1 MFCNNMAS
9 ILRAAVVCIFLFICA
24 THLSSAE
31 SCIGASF
38 TSKVY
43 TTTDGALSTE
53 TVFLVE
59 FQLSCKNKIANIF
72 LNAEVDGKQIPV
84 SRSGDNQY
92 QVSWK
97 ADHKDAPAGLYN
109 VGIYDEEGFSAL
121 RKALRAGEESK
132 VKPLITIPIDHP
144 GVSTGPWVS
153 TEIIATGIAGLVW
166 YAAFATKK
174 NIQS

>member
-1 MFCNNMAS
+1 M
-9 ILRAAVVCIFLFICA
+9 
-24 THLSSAE
+24 SSVPPCCSRSHAE

-121 RKALRAGEESK
+121 RKVR
-132 VKPLITIPIDHP
+132 TI
-144 GVSTGPWVS
+144 
-153 TEIIATGIAGLVW
+153 E
-166 YAAFATKK
+166 
-174 NIQS
+174 

>member
-1 MFCNNMAS
+1 MAS
-9 ILRAAVVCIFLFICA
+9 ILQATFVCVFLAVFAPHFSL
-24 THLSSAE
+24 AE

-38 TSKVY
+38 NSKTY

-59 FQLSCKNKIANIF
+59 FQLSCKNKISNIF

-84 SRSGDNQY
+84 SRSGDNKY
-92 QVSWK
+92 QVSWTAEHKK
-97 ADHKDAPAGLYN
+97 APSGTYS
-109 VGIYDEEGFSAL
+109 VCIYDEEGFSAL
-121 RKALRAGEESK
+121 RKALRTGEESK
-132 VKPLITIPIDHP
+132 VKPLITVPVDHP
-144 GVSTGPWVS
+144 GVSKGPWVS

-174 NIQS
+174 SIQS